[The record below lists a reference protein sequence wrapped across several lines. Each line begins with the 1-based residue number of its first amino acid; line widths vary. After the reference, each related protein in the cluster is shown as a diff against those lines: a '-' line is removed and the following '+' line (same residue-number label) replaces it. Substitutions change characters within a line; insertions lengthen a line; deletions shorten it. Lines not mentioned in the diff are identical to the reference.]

1 MIKGWWGR
9 GSVALQSEV
18 IQVAGVDMGPGF
30 EPETVKE
37 VLPVVF
43 LSVEG
48 PGQAAMLLLVVVEEL
63 DGPLAVCALRVPVF
77 EG

>member
-1 MIKGWWGR
+1 MW
-9 GSVALQSEV
+9 
-18 IQVAGVDMGPGF
+18 PGF

-37 VLPVVF
+37 VLSVVF

-48 PGQAAMLLLVVVEEL
+48 PGQAAMLFLVVVEDL
-63 DGPLAVCALRVPVF
+63 DGPLTVCALRVPVF